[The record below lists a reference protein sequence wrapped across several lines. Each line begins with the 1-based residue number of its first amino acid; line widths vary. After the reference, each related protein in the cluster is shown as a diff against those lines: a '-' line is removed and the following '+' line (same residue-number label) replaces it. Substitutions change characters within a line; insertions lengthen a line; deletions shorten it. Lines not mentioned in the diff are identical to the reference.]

1 MNIENLAGQDNVWY
15 RYQMLGDIPHV
26 YDVFEPN
33 YLRPAL
39 ELKDTHLGELIFG
52 YQEWARYGMKPGKS
66 NALTR
71 MFAHEGDSI
80 HSESFEFLI
89 SFNFMLQGF

>member
-1 MNIENLAGQDNVWY
+1 LNIENFAGQDNVWY
-15 RYQMLGDIPHV
+15 RYQMLGDSDIPL

-33 YLRPAL
+33 YLRPAF

-52 YQEWARYGMKPGKS
+52 YQEWASYGMKPGKS

-71 MFAHEGDSI
+71 MFAHEGDFI
-80 HSESFEFLI
+80 HYESF
-89 SFNFMLQGF
+89 